1 MRLEFPPKPV
11 AGTGGLKKKNTQT
24 QPHVPPPP
32 LAYQYSFLPLGPPGA
47 GPNLISH
54 MWAQQEKVRGR
65 GRGASEYWA
74 IGGPPGGENVFTVA
88 IATLAP
94 GESGTMTCEG
104 TRYSKHRVMGGGAGG
119 VLGGREADREVM

>member
-1 MRLEFPPKPV
+1 
-11 AGTGGLKKKNTQT
+11 
-24 QPHVPPPP
+24 
-32 LAYQYSFLPLGPPGA
+32 
-47 GPNLISH
+47 